1 MCRYPAARGAGGR
14 SGDDVHVRFAS
25 VTPPPRLRRAVLSLT
40 QGVALASPNKALLIG
55 NLTRDPDL
63 RYTGAGTAVANLR
76 LAVNRT
82 FVVQG
87 DKREETL
94 FIDVVA
100 WGKQAETCAEY
111 LAKGSAI
118 LVDGRLQSR
127 EHDARD
133 GSKRTV
139 VEVVADAGQFLTRK
153 PRA

>member
-1 MCRYPAARGAGGR
+1 M
-14 SGDDVHVRFAS
+14 AS
-25 VTPPPRLRRAVLSLT
+25 L
-40 QGVALASPNKALLIG
+40 NKVLLIG

-63 RYTGAGTAVANLR
+63 RYTSTGTAVANLR

-100 WGKQAETCAEY
+100 WGKQAEACGEY

-118 LVDGRLQSR
+118 FVDGRLQSR
-127 EHDARD
+127 EYEVKD
-133 GSKRTV
+133 GGKRTV
-139 VEVVADAGQFLTRK
+139 IEVVADTVQFLTRK
-153 PRA
+153 SGGPPAAGAGAEIPTPSAEGADDDVPF

>member
-1 MCRYPAARGAGGR
+1 MP
-14 SGDDVHVRFAS
+14 
-25 VTPPPRLRRAVLSLT
+25 SL
-40 QGVALASPNKALLIG
+40 NKALLIG

-63 RYTGAGTAVANLR
+63 RYTAAGTAVANLR

-87 DKREETL
+87 EKREETL

-100 WGKQAETCAEY
+100 WGKQAEACAEY

-118 LVDGRLQSR
+118 FVDGRLQSR
-127 EHDARD
+127 EYEAKD

-139 VEVVADAGQFLTRK
+139 IEVVADTVQFLTRK
-153 PRA
+153 PGAPAAASGGAEIPAGTAAGADDDVPF

>member
-1 MCRYPAARGAGGR
+1 M
-14 SGDDVHVRFAS
+14 AS
-25 VTPPPRLRRAVLSLT
+25 L
-40 QGVALASPNKALLIG
+40 NKVLLIG

-63 RYTGAGTAVANLR
+63 RYTSAGTAVANLR

-100 WGKQAETCAEY
+100 WGKQAEACGEY

-118 LVDGRLQSR
+118 FVDGRLQSR
-127 EHDARD
+127 EYDAKD
-133 GSKRTV
+133 GGKRTV
-139 VEVVADAGQFLTRK
+139 TEVVADTVQFLTRK
-153 PRA
+153 PGVPPAASAGSEIAAGSAAGADDDVPF

>member
-1 MCRYPAARGAGGR
+1 M
-14 SGDDVHVRFAS
+14 AS
-25 VTPPPRLRRAVLSLT
+25 L
-40 QGVALASPNKALLIG
+40 NKALLIG

-63 RYTGAGTAVANLR
+63 RYTPSGTAVANLR

-100 WGKQAETCAEY
+100 WGKQAEACAEY

-127 EHDARD
+127 EYETKD
-133 GSKRTV
+133 GGKRTV
-139 VEVVADAGQFLTRK
+139 IEVVADTVQFLTRK
-153 PRA
+153 PGAPTAAGPGISADSATGADDDVPF

>member
-1 MCRYPAARGAGGR
+1 M
-14 SGDDVHVRFAS
+14 AS
-25 VTPPPRLRRAVLSLT
+25 L
-40 QGVALASPNKALLIG
+40 NKVLLIG

-63 RYTGAGTAVANLR
+63 RYTAAGTAVANLR

-100 WGKQAETCAEY
+100 RGKQAEACGEY

-118 LVDGRLQSR
+118 FVDGRLQSR
-127 EHDARD
+127 EYEVKD
-133 GSKRTV
+133 GGKRTV
-139 VEVVADAGQFLTRK
+139 IEVVADTVQFLTRK
-153 PRA
+153 PGVPPAAGAGSEIDAGSAAGADEDVPF

>member
-1 MCRYPAARGAGGR
+1 M
-14 SGDDVHVRFAS
+14 AS
-25 VTPPPRLRRAVLSLT
+25 L
-40 QGVALASPNKALLIG
+40 NKVLLIG

-63 RYTGAGTAVANLR
+63 RYTSAGTAVANLR

-127 EHDARD
+127 EYDARD

-139 VEVVADAGQFLTRK
+139 VEVVADTVQFLTRK
-153 PRA
+153 PGAPAATGAGAEIPAGSAAGADDDVPF

>member
-1 MCRYPAARGAGGR
+1 M
-14 SGDDVHVRFAS
+14 AS
-25 VTPPPRLRRAVLSLT
+25 L
-40 QGVALASPNKALLIG
+40 NKVLLIG

-63 RYTGAGTAVANLR
+63 RYTAAGTAVANLR

-87 DKREETL
+87 DRREETL

-100 WGKQAETCAEY
+100 WGKQAEACGEY

-118 LVDGRLQSR
+118 FVDGRLQSR
-127 EHDARD
+127 EYDAKD

-139 VEVVADAGQFLTRK
+139 VEVVVDTVQFLTRK
-153 PRA
+153 PGAPATAGVSAEIAAGSVGADDDVPF

>member
-1 MCRYPAARGAGGR
+1 MP
-14 SGDDVHVRFAS
+14 
-25 VTPPPRLRRAVLSLT
+25 SL
-40 QGVALASPNKALLIG
+40 NKALLIG

-63 RYTGAGTAVANLR
+63 RYTAAGTAVANLR

-87 DKREETL
+87 EKREETL

-100 WGKQAETCAEY
+100 WGKQAEACAEY

-118 LVDGRLQSR
+118 FVDGRLQGR
-127 EHDARD
+127 EYDAKD

-139 VEVVADAGQFLTRK
+139 VEVVADTVQFLTRK
-153 PRA
+153 PGAPATASASVEVPAESAAGADDVPF

>member
-1 MCRYPAARGAGGR
+1 M
-14 SGDDVHVRFAS
+14 AS
-25 VTPPPRLRRAVLSLT
+25 L
-40 QGVALASPNKALLIG
+40 NKVLLIG

-63 RYTGAGTAVANLR
+63 RYTPSGTAVANLR

-100 WGKQAETCAEY
+100 WGKQAEACAEY

-118 LVDGRLQSR
+118 FVDGRLQSR
-127 EHDARD
+127 EYEAKD
-133 GSKRTV
+133 GGKRTV
-139 VEVVADAGQFLTRK
+139 VEAVADTVQFLSRK
-153 PRA
+153 PGAPTAGGTGAEIPAGSAADADDDVPF

>member
-1 MCRYPAARGAGGR
+1 M
-14 SGDDVHVRFAS
+14 AS
-25 VTPPPRLRRAVLSLT
+25 L
-40 QGVALASPNKALLIG
+40 NKVLLIG

-63 RYTGAGTAVANLR
+63 RYTAAGTAVANLR

-100 WGKQAETCAEY
+100 WAKQAEACAEY

-127 EHDARD
+127 EYEAKD
-133 GSKRTV
+133 GGKRTV
-139 VEVVADAGQFLTRK
+139 VGVVADTVQFLTRR
-153 PRA
+153 PGAPTAAGAGAEVPAETAAGADDEVPF

>member
-1 MCRYPAARGAGGR
+1 MP
-14 SGDDVHVRFAS
+14 
-25 VTPPPRLRRAVLSLT
+25 SL
-40 QGVALASPNKALLIG
+40 NKALLIG

-82 FVVQG
+82 FTVQG
-87 DKREETL
+87 EKREDTL

-118 LVDGRLQSR
+118 LV
-127 EHDARD
+127 
-133 GSKRTV
+133 
-139 VEVVADAGQFLTRK
+139 EVVADTVQFLTRK
-153 PRA
+153 PGAPAAASGGAEIPAGTAAGADDDVPF

>member
-1 MCRYPAARGAGGR
+1 M
-14 SGDDVHVRFAS
+14 AS
-25 VTPPPRLRRAVLSLT
+25 L
-40 QGVALASPNKALLIG
+40 NKALLIG

-63 RYTGAGTAVANLR
+63 RYTPSGTAVANLR

-100 WGKQAETCAEY
+100 WGKQAEACAEY

-127 EHDARD
+127 EYEAKD
-133 GSKRTV
+133 GGKRTV
-139 VEVVADAGQFLTRK
+139 IEVVADTVQFLTRK
-153 PRA
+153 PGAPTTAGPGISADSAAGADDDVPF

>member
-1 MCRYPAARGAGGR
+1 M
-14 SGDDVHVRFAS
+14 AS
-25 VTPPPRLRRAVLSLT
+25 L
-40 QGVALASPNKALLIG
+40 NKVLLIG

-63 RYTGAGTAVANLR
+63 RYTAAGTAVANLR

-87 DKREETL
+87 DRREETL

-100 WGKQAETCAEY
+100 WGKQAEACGEY

-118 LVDGRLQSR
+118 FVDGRLQSR
-127 EHDARD
+127 EYDAKD

-139 VEVVADAGQFLTRK
+139 VEVVADTVQFLTRK
-153 PRA
+153 PGAPATAGVSAEIAAGSVGADDDVPF

>member
-1 MCRYPAARGAGGR
+1 M
-14 SGDDVHVRFAS
+14 AS
-25 VTPPPRLRRAVLSLT
+25 L
-40 QGVALASPNKALLIG
+40 NKVLLIG

-63 RYTGAGTAVANLR
+63 RYTAVGTAVANVR

-87 DKREETL
+87 DRREETL

-100 WGKQAETCAEY
+100 WGKQAEACGEY

-118 LVDGRLQSR
+118 FVDGRLQSR
-127 EHDARD
+127 EYDAKD

-139 VEVVADAGQFLTRK
+139 VEVVADTVQFLTRK
-153 PRA
+153 PGAPATADASAEIAAGSVGADDDVPF

>member
-1 MCRYPAARGAGGR
+1 M
-14 SGDDVHVRFAS
+14 AS
-25 VTPPPRLRRAVLSLT
+25 L
-40 QGVALASPNKALLIG
+40 NKVLLIG

-63 RYTGAGTAVANLR
+63 RYTASGTAVANLR

-100 WGKQAETCAEY
+100 WSKQAEACAEY

-118 LVDGRLQSR
+118 FVDGRLQSR
-127 EHDARD
+127 EYDAKD
-133 GSKRTV
+133 GSRRTV
-139 VEVVADAGQFLTRK
+139 VEVVADTVQFLTRK
-153 PRA
+153 PGAPTAGGAEIAAGSATSADDDVPF

>member
-1 MCRYPAARGAGGR
+1 M
-14 SGDDVHVRFAS
+14 AS
-25 VTPPPRLRRAVLSLT
+25 L
-40 QGVALASPNKALLIG
+40 NKVLLIG

-63 RYTGAGTAVANLR
+63 RYTSAGTAVANLR

-127 EHDARD
+127 EYDARD

-139 VEVVADAGQFLTRK
+139 VEVVTDTVQFLTRK
-153 PRA
+153 PGVPPAAGAGSEIAAGSAAGAEDDVPF

>member
-1 MCRYPAARGAGGR
+1 M
-14 SGDDVHVRFAS
+14 AS
-25 VTPPPRLRRAVLSLT
+25 L
-40 QGVALASPNKALLIG
+40 NKVLLIG

-63 RYTGAGTAVANLR
+63 RYTAAGTAVVNLR

-82 FVVQG
+82 FLVQG

-100 WGKQAETCAEY
+100 WAKQAEACAEY

-127 EHDARD
+127 EYEAKD
-133 GSKRTV
+133 GGKRTV
-139 VEVVADAGQFLTRK
+139 VEVVADTVQFLTRRSGA
-153 PRA
+153 PTAAGAGAEVPAESAAGADDDVPF

>member
-1 MCRYPAARGAGGR
+1 M
-14 SGDDVHVRFAS
+14 AS
-25 VTPPPRLRRAVLSLT
+25 L
-40 QGVALASPNKALLIG
+40 NKVLLIG

-63 RYTGAGTAVANLR
+63 RYTSAGTAVANLR

-100 WGKQAETCAEY
+100 WGKQAEACAEY

-118 LVDGRLQSR
+118 FVDGRLQSR
-127 EHDARD
+127 EYEAKD
-133 GSKRTV
+133 GGKRTV
-139 VEVVADAGQFLTRK
+139 VEAVADTVQFLSRK
-153 PRA
+153 PGAATAGGTGAEIPAGSAAETDDDVPF

>member
-1 MCRYPAARGAGGR
+1 MP
-14 SGDDVHVRFAS
+14 
-25 VTPPPRLRRAVLSLT
+25 SL
-40 QGVALASPNKALLIG
+40 NKALLIG

-63 RYTGAGTAVANLR
+63 RYTAAGTAVANLR

-87 DKREETL
+87 EKREETL

-100 WGKQAETCAEY
+100 WGKQAEACAEY

-118 LVDGRLQSR
+118 FVDGRLQSR
-127 EHDARD
+127 EYEAKD

-139 VEVVADAGQFLTRK
+139 VEVVADTVQFLTRK
-153 PRA
+153 PGALAAAGAGEETPAGSSAGADDDVPF

>member
-1 MCRYPAARGAGGR
+1 M
-14 SGDDVHVRFAS
+14 AS
-25 VTPPPRLRRAVLSLT
+25 L
-40 QGVALASPNKALLIG
+40 NKVLLIG

-63 RYTGAGTAVANLR
+63 RYTSAGTAVANLR

-100 WGKQAETCAEY
+100 WGKQAEACGEY

-118 LVDGRLQSR
+118 FVDGRLQSR
-127 EHDARD
+127 EYEVKD
-133 GSKRTV
+133 GGKRTV
-139 VEVVADAGQFLTRK
+139 IEVVADTVQFLTRK
-153 PRA
+153 PGVPPSARARSAIAAGRAARAAGGRPHSAPPSPAP